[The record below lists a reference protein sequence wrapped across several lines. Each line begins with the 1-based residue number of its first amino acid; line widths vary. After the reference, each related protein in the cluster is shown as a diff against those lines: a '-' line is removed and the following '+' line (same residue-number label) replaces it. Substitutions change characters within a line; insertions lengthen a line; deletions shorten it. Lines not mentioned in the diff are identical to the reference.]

1 MCTCVCQ
8 YHEHAAYLVDSLWG
22 VAVLEL
28 RDWETMTSLLL
39 QENGEEQGV
48 CLQVQMFY
56 LLRCPMERSIKV
68 CVCALPVLG
77 LNDDEEAAL
86 IELMMCAVRQATEG
100 TPPTARALG
109 KKVEGG
115 RGFYLGQADA
125 STDELTPSCLF

>member
-1 MCTCVCQ
+1 MPTVCIISMCMCVCQ

-22 VAVLEL
+22 VAALEL

-48 CLQVQMFY
+48 CLQVHMFY
-56 LLRCPMERSIKV
+56 LLMCPMGRSIKV
-68 CVCALPVLG
+68 CVCALPALG

-109 KKVEGG
+109 KKVEGREG
-115 RGFYLGQADA
+115 VLPRTG
-125 STDELTPSCLF
+125 